1 MARKI
6 LSGIL
11 VGFSSALLLLSM
23 IGVMWIWVSRS
34 SMTLEAVSRLQE
46 IDVEL
51 ESAQSAIQA
60 SRIELERTLRLVEA
74 AETAMESLK
83 EEFSTV
89 KELFDDTTGFLD
101 NQLLPGLI
109 TSREKIEQAKNT
121 LQSLRD
127 LLAEINSLPVMQI
140 DLPGD
145 QLLGDLIGSADSLD
159 TQIGNVE
166 DKVKTASTFIS
177 DTSYLMGGDLTETK
191 NNLQNFLAL
200 VKDYDQK
207 VTGWRVQ
214 VTELLVSVP
223 KWITWTSIGL
233 SFFLL
238 WFGFSQFSLILQGLS
253 IWQGGNPWLVLGRNN
268 SKV

>member
-23 IGVMWIWVSRS
+23 TGITWIWASRS
-34 SMTLEAVSRLQE
+34 SISHKAVSRLQE
-46 IDVEL
+46 IDGEL

-60 SRIELERTLRLVEA
+60 SKLELERTLRLVEA

-109 TSREKIEQAKNT
+109 TSRGKIERAKNT
-121 LQSLRD
+121 LQNLRD
-127 LLAEINSLPVMQI
+127 LLAEINSLPIMQI

-191 NNLQNFLAL
+191 NNLQIFLAL

-214 VTELLVSVP
+214 VAELLVSVP
-223 KWITWTSIGL
+223 KWITWASIGL
-233 SFFLL
+233 TIFLL
-238 WFGFSQFSLILQGLS
+238 WFGFSQFSLILHGLS
-253 IWQGGNPWLVLGRNN
+253 IWQGEDPWLVLGRKTNKN
-268 SKV
+268 